1 MAEERVYT
9 PEENELRQCSIHQIA
24 LCLSEHRKDYP
35 LGEEEDWVKFVFQA
49 MLGAGHLISSE
60 MSALRGLK
68 NEMAFLKAGKDEPL
82 YERLSLKWCRLNLRP
97 AMAEGMRAEE
107 IALLLTRSAEKTEK
121 LFSRQDVY
129 DFCMSIPETDTQKME
144 RAASRIL
151 SGLYLPSHSTVYHDA
166 YHPAYR
172 VLRNDLIWQD

>member
-68 NEMAFLKAGKDEPL
+68 NEMAFLKAGKVL
-82 YERLSLKWCRLNLRP
+82 VQRLTARRCARRN
-97 AMAEGMRAEE
+97 
-107 IALLLTRSAEKTEK
+107 TE
-121 LFSRQDVY
+121 QV
-129 DFCMSIPETDTQKME
+129 PE
-144 RAASRIL
+144 AS
-151 SGLYLPSHSTVYHDA
+151 
-166 YHPAYR
+166 
-172 VLRNDLIWQD
+172 